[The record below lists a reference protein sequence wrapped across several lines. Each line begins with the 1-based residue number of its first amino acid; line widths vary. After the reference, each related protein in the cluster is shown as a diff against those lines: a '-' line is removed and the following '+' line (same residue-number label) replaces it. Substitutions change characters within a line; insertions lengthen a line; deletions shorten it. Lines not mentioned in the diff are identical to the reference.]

1 MHLSKRLSSTLMHES
16 VDQRILTIWGYLT
29 KSLLSGHGYQVC
41 MFDVLIKR
49 PIEIDLENNGDDHRN
64 KLETKHT
71 HTTNTI

>member
-1 MHLSKRLSSTLMHES
+1 MGVPVR
-16 VDQRILTIWGYLT
+16 
-29 KSLLSGHGYQVC
+29 LSGHGYQVC

>member
-1 MHLSKRLSSTLMHES
+1 MGVPDKVAAIRPRIYS
-16 VDQRILTIWGYLT
+16 VKEI
-29 KSLLSGHGYQVC
+29 VC

-71 HTTNTI
+71 HNQHLYQKCKMSGGVDT